1 MNRVEFPGLGG
12 LVIPINRVAFS
23 VFGFSVYWYGLIISF
38 AFLLGTVLGIRHC
51 NKYQIKKDDFLDL
64 LMVAI
69 PTAIVF
75 ARLYYVVFA
84 WEDFRGN
91 LLSIFNLR
99 TGGLAIYGGVIGA
112 VLGALIFTKV
122 KKIKTLQ
129 MFDFAVVYLPLGQAI
144 GRWGNFVNQEAF
156 GVNTT
161 LPWGMRSE
169 TTIMELTRLQR
180 MGVSISSWDIN
191 PLLPVHPT
199 FLYEFLWNSVVFVSL
214 LLLRSKKKFEGEVF
228 YMYMALYGLGRFL
241 IEGLR
246 TDSLMLG
253 GFRVSQILALMFFV
267 VFVGV
272 ILKKRMSKNI
282 KTIHNL

>member
-214 LLLRSKKKFEGEVF
+214 LLLRSKKKFDGEVF
-228 YMYMALYGLGRFL
+228 YMYMALYGLGRFF

-253 GFRVSQILALMFFV
+253 GFRVSQLLALIFFI

-272 ILKKRMSKNI
+272 ILKKRMNKNI